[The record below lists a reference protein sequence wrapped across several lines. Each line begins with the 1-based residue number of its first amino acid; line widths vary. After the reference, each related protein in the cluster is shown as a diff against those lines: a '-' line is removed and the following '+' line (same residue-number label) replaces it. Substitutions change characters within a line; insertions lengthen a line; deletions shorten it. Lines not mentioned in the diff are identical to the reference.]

1 MENIHN
7 ENFYIVLSINFDY
20 FINKINTKTQKAAIH
35 SFGFTRKMYS
45 PKKKAI
51 SKILMMTDLIIL
63 SRS

>member
-1 MENIHN
+1 LQNIHN
-7 ENFYIVLSINFDY
+7 GNFYIVLRITFDY

-35 SFGFTRKMYS
+35 SFGFTRKMYL
-45 PKKKAI
+45 PKKKVI

>member
-45 PKKKAI
+45 PKKK
-51 SKILMMTDLIIL
+51 SHQQNFDDDLRIIL